1 MNKNDKINVR
11 PDKDRLINLIN
22 DIKKGKIVVP
32 KFQRDIVWS
41 VKQRLELFDSIRK
54 GFPIGSLLFWN
65 PEKDDFGFNNK
76 IGPYTLDLNTNKY
89 SYIIDGYQR
98 ITTLFSALINPEDYD
113 KKNIDKSILSD
124 YIVHYS
130 LEDQEFFHF
139 KKTKN
144 NQIDSSNIPLYVLV
158 DTFEFLTFTKQI
170 QEYFDENIS
179 NIYIN
184 RAKSLAKSL
193 VDYEVAFVNIHGGS
207 IQDAVEIFSRINS
220 KGSDMSPMWMISAL
234 TYEDGNNGFKFS
246 DEIEDLKIDL
256 KEYGYEELNPEVIL
270 LCIRSSTGKI
280 YFDVKPESLPK
291 RKDFKDL
298 SLSTFENIYKA
309 VDFLKNRVNVL
320 NLNLLPY
327 NLQLIFITEFFRL
340 VDNPSEDKLKQLEK
354 WFWQTTYSSYFS
366 IYSLSKQRK
375 AFSQFQ
381 SFCKGEEINPLYISS
396 SNEVFEAPEFPTKIY
411 YGSVRS
417 KALGLFLIK
426 YIIENANIGDYEFD
440 DFYSF
445 IKQEK
450 DSALLF
456 PKFKGLD
463 YHPEYRDITTRKS
476 IKDFSFILNG
486 SIPNFNYS
494 ANFIEDSMLEYKS
507 NIEEFKKLRYELI
520 SKNEAKFVKTL
531 GIDYIGTD
539 RYFKDESIILF

>member
-1 MNKNDKINVR
+1 MIKNDKINVR
-11 PDKDRLINLIN
+11 PDKDRLINLLN
-22 DIKKGKIVVP
+22 DIKKGKLVVP

-65 PEKDDFGFNNK
+65 PEKDDFGYNKK

-113 KKNIDKSILSD
+113 KKYIDRTILSD
-124 YIVHYS
+124 YIVHYN
-130 LEDQEFFHF
+130 LEDQEFFHL

-144 NQIDSSNIPLYVLV
+144 NKIDSSNIPLYVLV

-170 QEYFDENIS
+170 QDDFDEVTS
-179 NIYIN
+179 NTYIN
-184 RAKSLAKSL
+184 RAKNLATSL
-193 VDYEVAFVNIHGGS
+193 VDYEVAFVNIYGGS

-234 TYEDGNNGFKFS
+234 TYEDGDNGFKFS
-246 DEIEDLKIDL
+246 DEIEDLKNDL
-256 KEYGYEELNPEVIL
+256 KEYGYEDLSPDVIL

-298 SLSTFENIYKA
+298 ILNTFENIYKA
-309 VDFLKNRVNVL
+309 VDFLKTRVNVL

-340 VDNPSEDKLKQLEK
+340 TDNPTEDKLKELER

-381 SFCKGEEINPLYISS
+381 KFCKGEEVPLLYISS
-396 SNEVFEAPEFPTKIY
+396 SNEVFDAPEFPTKIY

-426 YIIENANIGDYEFD
+426 HIIENGDINDFDFD

-445 IKQEK
+445 IKKEK

-456 PKFKGLD
+456 PKFKDLD
-463 YHPEYRDITTRKS
+463 YNPVFKDLTVRKS
-476 IKDFSFILNG
+476 IKDFSFILKG
-486 SIPNFNYS
+486 STPKFNYF
-494 ANFIEDSMLEYKS
+494 ANFIEDSMLEYKN
-507 NIEEFKKLRYELI
+507 NIKEFKRLRYELI
-520 SKNEAKFVKTL
+520 SKNEAKFVESL
-531 GIDYIGTD
+531 GIEYNGTD
-539 RYFKDESIILF
+539 RYSEDEKD